1 MKRLVKKYVRSS
13 INYMF
18 HKSASGKKLGILNP
32 IHKNP
37 RSFHTLHIDPIHKN
51 PRSFHTLH
59 IDHLGPLVSSKLG
72 NTQVLVCVDAFT
84 KLCFIYPVL
93 NTKTKYV
100 ILKLNELFKIFGAPK
115 RIISDRGRSFT
126 SKSFKDFC
134 SELKITHHLNAV
146 GMPCGNDQVERYN
159 RTILDALSTMGANR
173 DEDEW
178 DENVHNIQLGLNDTV
193 TKSIGV
199 TASEVM
205 FRFKTGPVNCLND
218 SLEITDMPEL
228 RQSCSS

>member
-1 MKRLVKKYVRSS
+1 
-13 INYMF
+13 MF
-18 HKSASGKKLGILNP
+18 HKSASGKKLGILN
-32 IHKNP
+32 
-37 RSFHTLHIDPIHKN
+37 PIHKN

-84 KLCFIYPVL
+84 KFCFIYPVL

-146 GMPCGNDQVERYN
+146 GTPCGNDQVERYN

-218 SLEITDMPEL
+218 NLEITDMPEL